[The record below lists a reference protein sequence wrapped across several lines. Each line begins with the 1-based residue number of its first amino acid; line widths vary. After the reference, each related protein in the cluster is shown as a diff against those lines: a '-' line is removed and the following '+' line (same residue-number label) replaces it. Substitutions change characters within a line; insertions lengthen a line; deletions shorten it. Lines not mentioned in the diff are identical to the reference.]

1 MAKAHSYIR
10 FSSTKQEKGDSL
22 NRQQELINKWLIKN
36 PEVELS
42 NLAFKDLGISG
53 YHGNHLKHDF
63 GRLLDAIEDNKIKN
77 GDYIL
82 VEAIDR
88 IGRLPML
95 KALNVLTGICLHGV
109 EIITLEDN
117 QSYSEIEIERNAG
130 IIYHLI
136 GKIDMAHNYSKSL
149 SKRIQASWDAKR
161 EKADKGITP
170 KRKSFWWLT
179 RCPKSDMFEILTDSD
194 KAILNEVFKQFNCGV
209 SYARI
214 VDYLK
219 NLNDDRFSNTSHPAI
234 RQWITSKTCLG
245 YWEDNKIYPQA
256 IDDATFAIAQ
266 NEHKERNKGKVQ
278 GAASGHVLAG
288 LVKCSNCG
296 SNYSVRNHKHSA
308 SVMFCG
314 KGKRGKAHCSNTKSI
329 PLAIFDEFRYKTQ
342 IEYLY
347 KIMSSEVQQKVES
360 ELLGID
366 AKIKECNLSIENIEN
381 AIESKEIKNKTRLYK
396 KLDKL
401 QDELERYQ
409 LDKMNIASTNKTKF
423 DLVKSTSKTFSTGI
437 DDLLS
442 DHNKLNGM
450 LKSIGYAIQANNNK
464 IWINNA
470 SLSYEGFNQAKGNYR
485 CLNQDNEEVFINKV
499 QTQTIE
505 SHKRPTT
512 PLFHL
517 APK

>member
-22 NRQQELINKWLIKN
+22 KRQQELINKWLIKN
-36 PEVELS
+36 PKVELS

-63 GRLLDAIEDNKIKN
+63 GRLLDAIEDNKIKS

-109 EIITLEDN
+109 KIITLEDN
-117 QSYSEIEIERNAG
+117 QTYSEKEIESNAG

-149 SKRIQASWDAKR
+149 SKRIKASWESKR
-161 EKADKGITP
+161 ENADNGIIP

-179 RCPKSDMFEILTDSD
+179 RCPKSDLFEVLTDSD
-194 KAILNEVFKQFNCGV
+194 KAILNEVFKQFNSGV

-219 NLNDDRFSNTSHPAI
+219 SLNDERFKTTSHPAI
-234 RQWITSKTCLG
+234 RQWIQSTTCLG
-245 YWEDNKIYPQA
+245 YWQESKIYPQA
-256 IDDATFAIAQ
+256 IDDATFYIAQ
-266 NEHKERNKGKVQ
+266 QELKERSTGKVQ
-278 GAASGHVLAG
+278 GAASGHVMAG
-288 LVKCSNCG
+288 LVKCSLCG

-314 KGKRGKAHCSNTKSI
+314 KSKRGKTHCSNTKSI
-329 PLAIFDEFRYKTQ
+329 PLAIFDEFRYQTQ

-347 KIMSSEVQQKVES
+347 KIMGSEIQQEVEN
-360 ELLGID
+360 ELIGID
-366 AKIKECNLSIENIEN
+366 GKIKECDLSIERIEN
-381 AIESKEIKNKTRLYK
+381 AINSGEIKNPTRLYK

-401 QDELERYQ
+401 QDELEQLQ
-409 LDKMNIASTNKTKF
+409 LDKINIASTTKTKF
-423 DLVKSTSKTFSTGI
+423 DLVKSTSQALTSGMKE
-437 DDLLS
+437 LLS

-450 LKSIGYAIQANNNK
+450 LKSVGYGIQANSNK
-464 IWINNA
+464 MSIDDS
-470 SLSYEGFNQAKGNYR
+470 SLEYLKFNQVKGEYI
-485 CLNQDNEEVFINKV
+485 CLNEAFEEVI
-499 QTQTIE
+499 I
-505 SHKRPTT
+505 HK
-512 PLFHL
+512 
-517 APK
+517 